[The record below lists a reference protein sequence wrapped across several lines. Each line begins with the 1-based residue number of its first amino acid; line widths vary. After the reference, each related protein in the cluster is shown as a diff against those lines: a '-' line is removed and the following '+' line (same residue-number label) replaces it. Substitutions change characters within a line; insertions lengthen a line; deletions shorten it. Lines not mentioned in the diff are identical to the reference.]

1 MKIEK
6 INSYLARDQFIVE
19 IITDKGI
26 SGVGQSACWA
36 YPEAVKAI
44 VDRFKNILI
53 GKDPFMIEEI
63 NQLLMRTGPF
73 RGSVLSGAI
82 SCIDI
87 ALWDIKGKYFE
98 TPIWNLLGGKV
109 RNKVRLHLLLGIIYG
124 NSKSKNE
131 GLYESAKKAV
141 KDGFTALKIDPLPD
155 NYYDLSLDQ
164 LIKETIATIA
174 ALREGAGSEVDIIL
188 EIHRKLTPMTSVHL
202 AEAIKE
208 FNPMFFEDPIQIDSI
223 ISQSDIA
230 KKVSIPIANGERM
243 HSIWEFRELL
253 ANGGPQ
259 YVRPDV
265 GLAGGITQT
274 KKIASIAE
282 SYHSALITHNFLG
295 PILTAASV
303 HIDVSIPNFITQEY
317 SLGDESEKNNYLIS
331 SLKREGGYIITP
343 EKPGLGIEIN
353 KEIINQVPYE
363 PLDLNDQVPYR
374 LDGSNAFSV

>member
-164 LIKETIATIA
+164 LIKETIATVA

-317 SLGDESEKNNYLIS
+317 SLDDESKKNNYLIS

>member
-202 AEAIKE
+202 AESIKE

>member
-6 INSYLARDQFIVE
+6 INSYLARNQFIVE
-19 IITDKGI
+19 VITDNGI

-44 VDRFKNILI
+44 VEKFNNVLI
-53 GKDPFMIEEI
+53 GKNPFMIEEI
-63 NQLLMRTGPF
+63 NQLLMRSGPF

-109 RNKVRLHLLLGIIYG
+109 RNKIRLHLLLGIIYG

-155 NYYDLSLDQ
+155 NYFDLSLDQ
-164 LIKETIATIA
+164 LVKETVETVA
-174 ALREGAGSEVDIIL
+174 ALREGAGAEVDIIL
-188 EIHRKLTPMTSVHL
+188 EIHRKLTPMTSIHL
-202 AEAIKE
+202 ADSIKE
-208 FNPMFFEDPIQIDSI
+208 FNPMFYEDPIQIDSI
-223 ISQSDIA
+223 ISQSEIA
-230 KKVSIPIANGERM
+230 KRISIPVANGERM

-253 ANGGPQ
+253 NHGGPQ

-282 SYHSALITHNFLG
+282 SYHSALVMHNFLG
-295 PILTAASV
+295 PVLTAASV
-303 HIDVSIPNFITQEY
+303 HIDASIPNFITQEF

-331 SLKREGGYIITP
+331 SLKRDGGYILTP
-343 EKPGLGIEIN
+343 ENPGLGIEIDQEKIKN
-353 KEIINQVPYE
+353 VPYE
-363 PLDLNDQVPYR
+363 PLDLGDQIPYR
-374 LDGSNAFSV
+374 NDGSNAFSV

>member
-164 LIKETIATIA
+164 LIKETISTVA

-363 PLDLNDQVPYR
+363 PLDLNDQIPYR

>member
-164 LIKETIATIA
+164 LIKETIATVA

-331 SLKREGGYIITP
+331 SLKRKGGYIITP

>member
-26 SGVGQSACWA
+26 SGIGQSACWA

-164 LIKETIATIA
+164 LIKETISTVA

>member
-6 INSYLARDQFIVE
+6 INSYLARDQFIIE

-26 SGVGQSACWA
+26 SGIGQSACWA
-36 YPEAVKAI
+36 YPEAVKSI
-44 VDRFKNILI
+44 VKRFENILI
-53 GKDPFMIEEI
+53 GKNPFMIEEI

-82 SCIDI
+82 SSIDI
-87 ALWDIKGKYFE
+87 ALWDIKGKFFE

-109 RNKVRLHLLLGIIYG
+109 RNKIRLHLLLGIIYG

-141 KDGFTALKIDPLPD
+141 RDGFTALKIDPLPD
-155 NYYDLSLDQ
+155 NYYNLSLDK
-164 LIKETIATIA
+164 LIKETVETVA

-202 AEAIKE
+202 AESMKE

-230 KKVSIPIANGERM
+230 KRVSIPIANGERM

-253 ANGGPQ
+253 SNGGPQ

-274 KKIASIAE
+274 KKIAAIAE
-282 SYHSALITHNFLG
+282 SYHSALVTHNFLG
-295 PILTAASV
+295 PILTAASI
-303 HIDVSIPNFITQEY
+303 HIDTSIPNFITQEY
-317 SLGDESEKNNYLIS
+317 SLDDESKKNDYLIS

-343 EKPGLGIEIN
+343 EKPGLGIEID
-353 KEIINQVPYE
+353 KEKMKQVPYE
-363 PLDLNDQVPYR
+363 PLDLNDQVPLR
-374 LDGSNAFSV
+374 FDGSNAFSV

>member
-19 IITDKGI
+19 IITDNGI
-26 SGVGQSACWA
+26 SGIGQSACWA

-44 VDRFKNILI
+44 VERFNGLLI
-53 GKDPFMIEEI
+53 GKNPFNTEEI

-87 ALWDIKGKYFE
+87 ALWDIKAKFFE

-109 RNKVRLHLLLGIIYG
+109 RNKIRLHLLLGILYG

-131 GLYESAKKAV
+131 GLYNSAKKAV

-155 NYYDLSLDQ
+155 NYYDLSLDK
-164 LIKETIATIA
+164 LIKETVATVA
-174 ALREGAGSEVDIIL
+174 ALREGAGDEVDIIL

-202 AEAIKE
+202 ADSIKE

-230 KKVSIPIANGERM
+230 KKVSIPVANGERM

-253 ANGGPQ
+253 NNGGPQ

-274 KKIASIAE
+274 KKIAAIAE
-282 SYHSALITHNFLG
+282 SHHSALVTHNFLG

-303 HIDVSIPNFITQEY
+303 HIDACIPNFITQEY
-317 SLGDESEKNNYLIS
+317 SLDDESEKNNYLIS
-331 SLKREGGYIITP
+331 SLKRDGGYIMTP
-343 EKPGLGIEIN
+343 EKPGLGVEID
-353 KEIINQVPYE
+353 KEKIKKVPYE
-363 PLDLNDQVPYR
+363 PLNLNDQIPYR

>member
-26 SGVGQSACWA
+26 SGIGQSACWA

-164 LIKETIATIA
+164 LIKETISTVA

-317 SLGDESEKNNYLIS
+317 SLDDESEKNNYLIS

-353 KEIINQVPYE
+353 KEVINQVPYE

>member
-164 LIKETIATIA
+164 LIKETIATVA

>member
-98 TPIWNLLGGKV
+98 TPIWNLLGGKF

-164 LIKETIATIA
+164 LIKETIATVA

-274 KKIASIAE
+274 KKISSIAE

>member
-164 LIKETIATIA
+164 LIKETISTVA

-317 SLGDESEKNNYLIS
+317 SLDDESKKNNYLIS

>member
-19 IITDKGI
+19 IITDNGI
-26 SGVGQSACWA
+26 SGIGQSACWA

-44 VDRFKNILI
+44 VERFNNLLI
-53 GKDPFMIEEI
+53 GKNPFNIEDI

-73 RGSVLSGAI
+73 RGSVISGAI

-87 ALWDIKGKYFE
+87 ALWDIKAKFFE
-98 TPIWNLLGGKV
+98 TPIWSLLGGKV
-109 RNKVRLHLLLGIIYG
+109 RDKIRLHLLLGILYG

-131 GLYESAKKAV
+131 GLYDSAKKAV

-155 NYYDLSLDQ
+155 NYYDLSLDK
-164 LIKETIATIA
+164 LIKETVATVA

-188 EIHRKLTPMTSVHL
+188 EIHRKLTPMTSIHL
-202 AEAIKE
+202 ADSIKE
-208 FNPMFFEDPIQIDSI
+208 FNPLFFEDPIQIDSI

-230 KKVSIPIANGERM
+230 KKVSIPVANGERM

-253 ANGGPQ
+253 NNGGPQ

-274 KKIASIAE
+274 KKIAAIAE
-282 SYHSALITHNFLG
+282 SYHSALVTHNFLG

-303 HIDVSIPNFITQEY
+303 HIDASIPNFITQEF
-317 SLGDESEKNNYLIS
+317 SLDDESEKNNYLIS
-331 SLKREGGYIITP
+331 NLKRDGGYIMTP
-343 EKPGLGIEIN
+343 EKPGLGIEID
-353 KEIINQVPYE
+353 KEKIKKVPYE
-363 PLDLNDQVPYR
+363 PLNLNDQIPYR
-374 LDGSNAFSV
+374 QDGSNAFSV

>member
-87 ALWDIKGKYFE
+87 ALWDTKGKYFE

-164 LIKETIATIA
+164 LIKETIATVA

>member
-164 LIKETIATIA
+164 LIKETISTVA

>member
-164 LIKETIATIA
+164 LIKETIATVA
-174 ALREGAGSEVDIIL
+174 ALREGAGNEVDIIL

>member
-164 LIKETIATIA
+164 LIKETIATVA

-202 AEAIKE
+202 AESIKE

-374 LDGSNAFSV
+374 LDDSNAFSV

>member
-164 LIKETIATIA
+164 LIKETIATVA

-317 SLGDESEKNNYLIS
+317 SLDDESEKNNYLIS

>member
-26 SGVGQSACWA
+26 SGIGQSACWA

-164 LIKETIATIA
+164 LIKETISTVA

-317 SLGDESEKNNYLIS
+317 SLGDETEKNNYLIS

-363 PLDLNDQVPYR
+363 PLDLNDQIPYR

>member
-141 KDGFTALKIDPLPD
+141 KGGFTALKIDPLPD

-164 LIKETIATIA
+164 LIKETIATVA

-202 AEAIKE
+202 AESIKE

>member
-53 GKDPFMIEEI
+53 GKNPFMIEEI

-164 LIKETIATIA
+164 LIKETIATVA

>member
-164 LIKETIATIA
+164 LIKETIATVA

-202 AEAIKE
+202 AESIKE

>member
-73 RGSVLSGAI
+73 MGSVLSGAI

-164 LIKETIATIA
+164 LIKETIATVA